1 MLHQEISMAEK
12 KISTLSRFLEIL
24 RFEKNEITSIYF
36 YSIFA
41 GLVQLSLPLGI
52 QSIISFVLGGAISTS
67 LVLMVIIVIV
77 GVFLNGLLQVN
88 QMKIIE
94 KIEQQLF
101 VRYSFLYAHK
111 IPNLN
116 QKDINDYYLPELVNR
131 FFDTVSLQKGIAKIL
146 LDIPAA
152 TIQIVFGLILLSFYH
167 PVFIF
172 FGILLLSILY
182 LILRTTGNKG
192 LETSIEESNYKYK
205 VAGYLQELARVI
217 TTFKFSRNNS
227 LHISKTDKYVSGY
240 LSARTSHFK
249 ILLFQYW
256 TLVIF
261 KVLIVSSMLVIG
273 GYLLVNQQLNIG
285 QFIAAEIVIL
295 MVLGSVEKL
304 IINLDKV
311 YDVLTSIEKITKV
324 IDKPNEK
331 SGDLHIKDLESP
343 LNIKIKDLSFCYE
356 DGKNVLNNISVE
368 IAAGEKICIMGRDNS
383 GKSTLLRLLTGT
395 YPNYKGTILINGV
408 PQSSY
413 DTKSIRI
420 NTGILVQMQDIFQGT
435 LRENICVG
443 DDTITYFQ
451 LNELAE
457 IVGLKKFIDEHTE
470 GYDLELF
477 PMGQHLSGRVI
488 KMILLMR
495 ALIHNPKLLLLE
507 EPWLGLEE
515 EYANKIK
522 NYLLSYSQDNVM
534 VVVSNDETFA
544 AKCDK
549 VIVLEKGTIKSLTV
563 K

>member
-1 MLHQEISMAEK
+1 
-12 KISTLSRFLEIL
+12 
-24 RFEKNEITSIYF
+24 
-36 YSIFA
+36 
-41 GLVQLSLPLGI
+41 
-52 QSIISFVLGGAISTS
+52 
-67 LVLMVIIVIV
+67 
-77 GVFLNGLLQVN
+77 
-88 QMKIIE
+88 
-94 KIEQQLF
+94 
-101 VRYSFLYAHK
+101 
-111 IPNLN
+111 
-116 QKDINDYYLPELVNR
+116 
-131 FFDTVSLQKGIAKIL
+131 LQKGIAKIL

-182 LILRTTGNKG
+182 VILRTTGDKG

-227 LHISKTDKYVSGY
+227 LHISKTDKYVTGY

-261 KVLIVSSMLVIG
+261 KVLIVSAMLIIG
-273 GYLLVNQQLNIG
+273 GYLLVHQQLNIG

-304 IINLDKV
+304 IVNLDKV

-331 SGDLHIKDLESP
+331 SGDVLLSDLDSP
-343 LNIKIKDLSFCYE
+343 LHLKVIDLSFHYE
-356 DGKNVLNNISVE
+356 EGKNVLQNVTFE
-368 IAAGEKICIMGRDNS
+368 ILAGEKICIMGKDNS

-395 YPNYKGTILINGV
+395 YPNYNGSILINGV
-408 PQSSY
+408 PLSNY
-413 DTKSIRI
+413 DTKSIRV

-443 DDTITYFQ
+443 DESITTFQ

-457 IVGLKKFIDEHTE
+457 IVGLKKFVDDHKE

-495 ALIHNPKLLLLE
+495 ALIHKPKLLLLE

-522 NYLLSYSQDNVM
+522 EYLLSYSKNNVM
-534 VVVSNDETFA
+534 VVVGNDEEFA
-544 AKCDK
+544 AKCNK

>member
-1 MLHQEISMAEK
+1 MAEK
-12 KISTLSRFLEIL
+12 RISTLARFLEIL

-67 LVLMVIIVIV
+67 LVLMVIIVIL
-77 GVFLNGLLQVN
+77 GVFINGLLQVN

-101 VRYSFLYAHK
+101 VRYSFQYAHK

-116 QKDINDYYLPELVNR
+116 QKEINDYYLPELVNR
-131 FFDTVSLQKGIAKIL
+131 FFDTISLQKGIAKIL

-182 LILRTTGNKG
+182 VILRTTGDKG

-227 LHISKTDKYVSGY
+227 LHISKTDKYVTGY

-261 KVLIVSSMLVIG
+261 KVLIVSAMLIIG
-273 GYLLVNQQLNIG
+273 GYLLVHQQLNIG

-304 IINLDKV
+304 IVNLDKV

-331 SGDLHIKDLESP
+331 SGDVLLSDLDSP
-343 LNIKIKDLSFCYE
+343 LHLKVIDLSFHYE
-356 DGKNVLNNISVE
+356 EGKNVLQNVTFE
-368 IAAGEKICIMGRDNS
+368 ILAGEKICIMGKDNS

-395 YPNYKGTILINGV
+395 YPNYNGSILINGV
-408 PQSSY
+408 PLSNY
-413 DTKSIRI
+413 DTKSIRV

-443 DDTITYFQ
+443 DESITTFQ

-457 IVGLKKFIDEHTE
+457 IVGLKKFVDDHKE

-495 ALIHNPKLLLLE
+495 ALIHKPKLLLLE

-522 NYLLSYSQDNVM
+522 EYLLSYSKNNVM
-534 VVVSNDETFA
+534 VVVGNDEEFA
-544 AKCDK
+544 AKCNK

>member
-1 MLHQEISMAEK
+1 MAEK
-12 KISTLSRFLEIL
+12 RISTLTRFLEIL

-67 LVLMVIIVIV
+67 LVLMVIIVIL
-77 GVFLNGLLQVN
+77 GVFINGLLQVN

-101 VRYSFLYAHK
+101 VRYSFQYAHK

-116 QKDINDYYLPELVNR
+116 QKEINDYYLPELVNR
-131 FFDTVSLQKGIAKIL
+131 FFDTISLQKGIAKIL

-227 LHISKTDKYVSGY
+227 LHISKTDKYVTGY

-261 KVLIVSSMLVIG
+261 KVLIVSAMLIIG
-273 GYLLVNQQLNIG
+273 GYLLVHQQLNIG

-304 IINLDKV
+304 IVNLDKV

-331 SGDLHIKDLESP
+331 SGDVQLSDLDSPLHIKV
-343 LNIKIKDLSFCYE
+343 KDLSFHYE
-356 DGKNVLNNISVE
+356 EGKNVLQNVSFE
-368 IAAGEKICIMGRDNS
+368 ILAGEKICIMGKDNS

-395 YPNYKGTILINGV
+395 YPNYNGSILINGV
-408 PQSSY
+408 PLSNY
-413 DTKSIRI
+413 DTKSIRV

-443 DDTITYFQ
+443 DESITTFQ

-457 IVGLKKFIDEHTE
+457 IVGLKKFVDDHKE

-495 ALIHNPKLLLLE
+495 ALIHKPKLLLLE

-522 NYLLSYSQDNVM
+522 EYLLSYSKNNVM
-534 VVVSNDETFA
+534 VVVGNDEEFA
-544 AKCDK
+544 TKCNK

>member
-1 MLHQEISMAEK
+1 MAEK
-12 KISTLSRFLEIL
+12 RISTLARFLEIL

-67 LVLMVIIVIV
+67 LVLMVIIVILW
-77 GVFLNGLLQVN
+77 VFINGLLQVI

-94 KIEQQLF
+94 MFEQQLF
-101 VRYSFLYAHK
+101 VRYSFQYAHK

-116 QKDINDYYLPELVNR
+116 QKEINDYYLPELVNR
-131 FFDTVSLQKGIAKIL
+131 FFDTISLQKGIAKIL

-182 LILRTTGNKG
+182 VILRTTGDKG

-227 LHISKTDKYVSGY
+227 LHISKTDKYVTGY

-261 KVLIVSSMLVIG
+261 KVLIVSAMLIIG

-304 IINLDKV
+304 IVNLDKV

-331 SGDLHIKDLESP
+331 SGDVLLSDLDSP
-343 LNIKIKDLSFCYE
+343 LHLKVIDLSFHYE
-356 DGKNVLNNISVE
+356 EGKNVLQNVTFE
-368 IAAGEKICIMGRDNS
+368 ILAGEKICIMGKDNS

-395 YPNYKGTILINGV
+395 YPNYNGSILINGV
-408 PQSSY
+408 PLSNY
-413 DTKSIRI
+413 DTKSIRV

-443 DDTITYFQ
+443 DESITTFQ

-457 IVGLKKFIDEHTE
+457 IVGLKKFVDDHKE
-470 GYDLELF
+470 GYDL
-477 PMGQHLSGRVI
+477 S
-488 KMILLMR
+488 
-495 ALIHNPKLLLLE
+495 
-507 EPWLGLEE
+507 
-515 EYANKIK
+515 
-522 NYLLSYSQDNVM
+522 
-534 VVVSNDETFA
+534 T
-544 AKCDK
+544 
-549 VIVLEKGTIKSLTV
+549 
-563 K
+563 

>member
-1 MLHQEISMAEK
+1 MAEK
-12 KISTLSRFLEIL
+12 RISTLARFLEIL

-36 YSIFA
+36 YSIFY

-67 LVLMVIIVIV
+67 LVMMVIVVIL
-77 GVFLNGLLQVN
+77 GVFLTGILQVN

-101 VRYSFLYAHK
+101 VRYSFQYAHK
-111 IPNLN
+111 IPQLS
-116 QKDINDYYLPELVNR
+116 QKEINDYYLPELVNR

-152 TIQIVFGLILLSFYH
+152 TIQIIFGLILLSFYH

-172 FGILLLSILY
+172 FGILLMSILY

-240 LSARTSHFK
+240 LSARTEHFK

-261 KVLIVSSMLVIG
+261 KVLIVSAMLIIG

-311 YDVLTSIEKITKV
+311 YDVLTSIDKITKV

-331 SGDLHIKDLESP
+331 SGDVLLTDIHGDLRIAVKDLC
-343 LNIKIKDLSFCYE
+343 FGYE
-356 DGKNVLNNISVE
+356 EGNNVLHNISFE
-368 IAAGEKICIMGRDNS
+368 INAGEKICIMGKDNS
-383 GKSTLLRLLTGT
+383 GKSTLLRLLTGS
-395 YPNYKGTILINGV
+395 YPNYKGSIYINGV
-408 PQSSY
+408 PLSSY
-413 DTKSIRI
+413 DTKSLRI
-420 NTGILVQMQDIFQGT
+420 NTGILVQMQDIIQGT

-443 DDTITYFQ
+443 DDTVSQFQ

-457 IVGLKKFIDEHTE
+457 VVGLKKFIDQHKE
-470 GYDLELF
+470 GYELELF

-495 ALIHNPKLLLLE
+495 ALIHKPKLLLLE

-515 EYANKIK
+515 EYAIRIK
-522 NYLLSYSQDNVM
+522 DYLLQYAKENVTI
-534 VVVSNDETFA
+534 VVSNDESFA
-544 AKCDK
+544 AKCNK
-549 VIVLEKGTIKSLTV
+549 VIVLENGTIKSLTV

>member
-1 MLHQEISMAEK
+1 MAEK
-12 KISTLSRFLEIL
+12 RISTLARFLEIL

-67 LVLMVIIVIV
+67 LVLMVIIVIL
-77 GVFLNGLLQVN
+77 GVFINGLLQVN

-101 VRYSFLYAHK
+101 VRYSFQYAHK

-116 QKDINDYYLPELVNR
+116 QKEINDYYLPELVNR
-131 FFDTVSLQKGIAKIL
+131 FFDTISLQKGIAKIL

-182 LILRTTGNKG
+182 VILRTTGDKG

-227 LHISKTDKYVSGY
+227 LHISKTDKYVTGY

-261 KVLIVSSMLVIG
+261 KVLIVSAMLIIG

-304 IINLDKV
+304 IVNLDKV

-331 SGDLHIKDLESP
+331 SGDVLLSDLDSP
-343 LNIKIKDLSFCYE
+343 LHLKVIDLSFHYE
-356 DGKNVLNNISVE
+356 EGKNVLQNVTFE
-368 IAAGEKICIMGRDNS
+368 ILAGEKICIMGKDNS

-395 YPNYKGTILINGV
+395 YPNYNGSILINGV
-408 PQSSY
+408 PLSNY
-413 DTKSIRI
+413 DTKSIRV

-443 DDTITYFQ
+443 DESITTFQ

-457 IVGLKKFIDEHTE
+457 IVGLKKFVDDHKE

-495 ALIHNPKLLLLE
+495 ALIHKPKLLLLE

-522 NYLLSYSQDNVM
+522 EYLLSYSKNNVM
-534 VVVSNDETFA
+534 VVVGNDEEFA
-544 AKCDK
+544 AKCNK

>member
-1 MLHQEISMAEK
+1 MFQLEIPMAEK
-12 KISTLSRFLEIL
+12 RISTLTRFLEIL

-36 YSIFA
+36 YSIFS

-67 LVLMVIIVIV
+67 LVLMVLTVIS
-77 GVFLNGLLQVN
+77 GVFLTGLLQVN

-116 QKDINDYYLPELVNR
+116 QKEINDYYLPELVNR

-227 LHISKTDKYVSGY
+227 LHISKTDKYVTGY
-240 LSARTSHFK
+240 LSARTAHFR

-261 KVLIVSSMLVIG
+261 KVLIVSSMLIIG

-311 YDVLTSIEKITKV
+311 YDVLTSIDKITKV

-331 SGDLHIKDLESP
+331 SGDLLFSDIDCP
-343 LNIKIKDLSFCYE
+343 LQIKIKDLSFSYE
-356 DGKNVLNNISVE
+356 EGNEVLKNLSFE
-368 IAAGEKICIMGRDNS
+368 IATGETVCIMGKDNS

-395 YPNYKGTILINGV
+395 YPNYKGTILLNGV
-408 PQSSY
+408 PLSSY
-413 DTKSIRI
+413 DTKSVRI

-443 DDTITYFQ
+443 DDSITHFQ

-457 IVGLKKFIDEHTE
+457 IVGLKKFIDEHKD
-470 GYDLELF
+470 GYELELF
-477 PMGQHLSGRVI
+477 PTGQHLSGRVV

-495 ALIHNPKLLLLE
+495 ALIHKPKILLLE

-522 NYLLSYSQDNVM
+522 DYLLNYTKDNVT
-534 VVVSNDETFA
+534 VVVSNDESFA
-544 AKCDK
+544 AKCNK
-549 VIVLEKGTIKSLTV
+549 VVVLEKGTIKSLTV

>member
-1 MLHQEISMAEK
+1 MAEK
-12 KISTLSRFLEIL
+12 RISTLARFLEIL

-36 YSIFA
+36 YSIFS

-67 LVLMVIIVIV
+67 LVLMVIIVIL
-77 GVFLNGLLQVN
+77 GVFLTGLLQVN

-101 VRYSFLYAHK
+101 VRYSFQYAHK

-116 QKDINDYYLPELVNR
+116 QKEINDYYLPELVNR

-227 LHISKTDKYVSGY
+227 LHISKTDKYVTGY

-261 KVLIVSSMLVIG
+261 KVLIVSSMLIIG

-304 IINLDKV
+304 IVNLDKV

-331 SGDLHIKDLESP
+331 SGDVQLSDLDSPLHINVKE
-343 LNIKIKDLSFCYE
+343 LSFCYE
-356 DGKNVLNNISVE
+356 EGKNVLQNVSFE
-368 IAAGEKICIMGRDNS
+368 ILAGEKICIMGKDNS

-408 PQSSY
+408 PLSNY
-413 DTKSIRI
+413 DTKSIRV

-435 LRENICVG
+435 LRDNICVG
-443 DDTITYFQ
+443 DDSITPFQ

-457 IVGLKKFIDEHTE
+457 IVGLKKFVDEHTE

-495 ALIHNPKLLLLE
+495 ALIHKPKLLLLE
-507 EPWLGLEE
+507 EPWLGLED

-522 NYLLSYSQDNVM
+522 EYLLTYSQDNVM
-534 VVVSNDETFA
+534 VVVGNDEAFA
-544 AKCDK
+544 AKCNK

>member
-1 MLHQEISMAEK
+1 MAEK
-12 KISTLSRFLEIL
+12 RISTLARFLEIL

-36 YSIFA
+36 YSIFS

-67 LVLMVIIVIV
+67 LVMMVIIVIL
-77 GVFLNGLLQVN
+77 GVFLTGLLQVN

-101 VRYSFLYAHK
+101 VRYSFQYAHK
-111 IPNLN
+111 IPQLS
-116 QKDINDYYLPELVNR
+116 QKEINDYYLPELVNR

-152 TIQIVFGLILLSFYH
+152 TIQIIFGLILLSFYH
-167 PVFIF
+167 PIFIF
-172 FGILLLSILY
+172 FGILLMSILY
-182 LILRTTGNKG
+182 LILRTTGNRG

-227 LHISKTDKYVSGY
+227 LHISKTDKYVTGY
-240 LSARTSHFK
+240 LSARTEHFR

-261 KVLIVSSMLVIG
+261 KVLIVSAMLIIG

-304 IINLDKV
+304 IMNLDKV
-311 YDVLTSIEKITKV
+311 YDVLTSIDKITKV

-331 SGDLHIKDLESP
+331 SGEVLLSDIHGELRITVKDLC
-343 LNIKIKDLSFCYE
+343 FGYE
-356 DGKNVLNNISVE
+356 EGNNVLHNVSFE
-368 IAAGEKICIMGRDNS
+368 INAGEKICIMGKDNS

-395 YPNYKGTILINGV
+395 YPNYKGNVHINGV
-408 PQSSY
+408 PLSSF

-443 DDTITYFQ
+443 DDTVSQFQ

-457 IVGLKKFIDEHTE
+457 VVGLKKFVDDHKE
-470 GYDLELF
+470 GYELELF

-495 ALIHNPKLLLLE
+495 ALIHKPKLLLLE

-515 EYANKIK
+515 EYATRIK
-522 NYLLSYSQDNVM
+522 NYLLQYDKQNVT
-534 VVVSNDETFA
+534 VVVSNDESFA
-544 AKCDK
+544 EKCNK
-549 VIVLEKGTIKSLTV
+549 VIVLENGTIKSLTV